1 MFVIYIHMKNLIH
14 NHSPPLF
21 VLIQKIDTEGLYLLV
36 LVNMFNKRKKI

>member
-1 MFVIYIHMKNLIH
+1 MKNLIH

-36 LVNMFNKRKKI
+36 LVNMFNHIFLKKNGK